1 MIRNCVFAYN
11 HGRYKNGDLIY
22 SYFLKKE
29 AFFVK
34 KILLILL
41 VTILASCSKQVN
53 NDKEFLKEF
62 GLEEVPVEI
71 KQLSYEEL
79 SKSDNLDGIVL
90 IVRNDCQYCHDMLNI
105 FKEEISL
112 NYGIN
117 DLNDIYLLDSGKMDI
132 EEKESLTKNYFITS
146 VPTIAIFQNG
156 HLTVTEIGIIPNER
170 MKQIIVN
177 SID

>member
-1 MIRNCVFAYN
+1 MIRNCMFAYN

-71 KQLSYEEL
+71 K
-79 SKSDNLDGIVL
+79 
-90 IVRNDCQYCHDMLNI
+90 
-105 FKEEISL
+105 
-112 NYGIN
+112 
-117 DLNDIYLLDSGKMDI
+117 
-132 EEKESLTKNYFITS
+132 
-146 VPTIAIFQNG
+146 TII
-156 HLTVTEIGIIPNER
+156 LRGII
-170 MKQIIVN
+170 KK
-177 SID
+177 

>member
-1 MIRNCVFAYN
+1 
-11 HGRYKNGDLIY
+11 
-22 SYFLKKE
+22 
-29 AFFVK
+29 
-34 KILLILL
+34 
-41 VTILASCSKQVN
+41 
-53 NDKEFLKEF
+53 
-62 GLEEVPVEI
+62 
-71 KQLSYEEL
+71 
-79 SKSDNLDGIVL
+79 
-90 IVRNDCQYCHDMLNI
+90 MLNI

-146 VPTIAIFQNG
+146 VPTISIFQNG